1 VKVAHLRITIGKQ
14 KASEV
19 GLIVEKVSAKA
30 QVLKVKKET
39 FFQSK

>member
-19 GLIVEKVSAKA
+19 GLIVEKVSAKV
-30 QVLKVKKET
+30 QILKGKKT
-39 FFQSK
+39 IFSK